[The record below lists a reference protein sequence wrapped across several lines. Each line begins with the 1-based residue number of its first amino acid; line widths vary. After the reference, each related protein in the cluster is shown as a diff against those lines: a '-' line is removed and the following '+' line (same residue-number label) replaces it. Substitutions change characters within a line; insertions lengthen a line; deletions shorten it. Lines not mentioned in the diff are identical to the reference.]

1 MMMHDDWTDQL
12 SEYLDGELP
21 AAERAA
27 VDEHLRGCPGC
38 RAVLEDLRRV
48 TLRAAALPDT
58 PPRAT
63 LWPEVAERIGHPGLE
78 LAPADELAA
87 RRRRFTAP
95 LRWASGIAAVLA
107 LGIGIG
113 RTLPHTAQGPVAS
126 VTPPARTDP
135 YRLTAEEHLA
145 RSQALLISFQRTSA
159 DAQTQAL
166 VSHWADDLLS
176 NTRLLLDSPAA
187 DDPRYRRL
195 LQDLELVLVQIAQ
208 LRGDGA
214 PRAEVDLARDAI
226 TESGVLP
233 RMRAVV
239 PPGPAAAPGLGE
251 S

>member
-1 MMMHDDWTDQL
+1 MPDSYTDRL
-12 SEYLDGELP
+12 SEYLDDELTP
-21 AAERAA
+21 AERAG

-38 RAVLEDLRRV
+38 RVVLEELRRV
-48 TLRAAALPDT
+48 TLRAAALPDAA
-58 PPRAT
+58 PRPS
-63 LWPEVAERIGHPGLE
+63 LWPEVAERIGHPGLR
-78 LAPADELAA
+78 PAGGDELAA
-87 RRRRFTAP
+87 RRRRTAPP
-95 LRWASGIAAVLA
+95 LRWAAGIAAVLA

-113 RTLPHTAQGPVAS
+113 RTLPHTARQPVAQS
-126 VTPPARTDP
+126 TPPARTDP

-145 RSQALLISFQRTSA
+145 RSHALLVSFQRTSA

-187 DDPRYRRL
+187 DDPRLRRL

-226 TESGVLP
+226 SESGVLN

-251 S
+251 T